1 MGTKIRWIKAA
12 VGRELGHEETV
23 GLDEMAEKWIACG
36 FAERID
42 ATPEPVVEEEAKT
55 ETEEPV
61 EVETADMTEPPIDR
75 VIRAPGERK
84 VDAEPEPKAPPKP
97 RARRRRRTRNESD
110 G

>member
-1 MGTKIRWIKAA
+1 MGTKIRWVKAA

-36 FAERID
+36 FAERVD

-61 EVETADMTEPPIDR
+61 EVETADVTEPPIDR
-75 VIRAPGERK
+75 VVRAPGERK
-84 VDAEPEPKAPPKP
+84 VEAEPEAPKP
-97 RARRRRRTRNESD
+97 RAKRRRRPRNESD
-110 G
+110 